1 MIETLLINFLFL
13 LIPVLAYLIFFENR
27 KFYFSKYILIILA
40 SISMLLC
47 MTFPIYLDNG
57 FIFDLR
63 LVPFILAILY
73 AGYKN
78 AFFIYIFLNV
88 YRFYIGGD
96 GIFQSFLFSTLVFVL
111 VSLSSRKF
119 VRLLPRHRI
128 YFATAVSFFT
138 IIFYLTTLSFQTSL
152 NNEYW
157 ILSIHALMAQVIMM
171 VVLTCLLEKIIANMK
186 AREAFLQSERYHLIS
201 ELSASVA
208 HEIRNPLTVTS
219 GFLQL
224 LSKSESIS
232 PKEKTYVEFSLQEL
246 NRAEQIVSD
255 FLAFSK
261 PQSDNMVYSDLKEET
276 EYVKNILIPYA
287 RMHNVDIQLSFHNSL
302 AKKFDKSQMQ
312 QCLIN
317 LYKNGIE
324 AMKEKGGI
332 LSIEV
337 SEHNRNILISI
348 KDTGNGMTAEE
359 VSNIGKPYYST
370 KVEGTGLG
378 MLMVHSIIHKLKA
391 QIKVESEKGKGTT
404 FTITIPV

>member
-1 MIETLLINFLFL
+1 MIETLLLNFLFL

-27 KFYFSKYILIILA
+27 KLYFSKYILIILA

-73 AGYKN
+73 GGYKN

-128 YFATAVSFFT
+128 YFATAVSFIT

-152 NNEYW
+152 NKEYW

-261 PQSDNMVYSDLKEET
+261 PQSDKMVYSDLKEET

-337 SEHNRNILISI
+337 SEHNRNILITI

>member
-13 LIPVLAYLIFFENR
+13 LIPVLAYLIFFEN
-27 KFYFSKYILIILA
+27 KNFYYSKYILIILA

-47 MTFPIYLDNG
+47 MTFPIYLDSG

-63 LVPFILAILY
+63 LVPFILAVLY
-73 AGYKN
+73 GGYKN
-78 AFFIYIFLNV
+78 AFFIYIVLNA

-96 GIFQSFLFSTLVFVL
+96 GIFQSLLFSTLVFVL
-111 VSLSSRKF
+111 VSLCSRKF
-119 VRLLPRHRI
+119 IRLLPRYRI
-128 YFATAVSFFT
+128 YFATIVSFIT
-138 IIFYLTTLSFQTSL
+138 ISFYLTTLSFQTSL
-152 NNEYW
+152 NEEFW
-157 ILSIHALMAQVIMM
+157 ILSIHALMAQVIMTVILM
-171 VVLTCLLEKIIANMK
+171 CLLEKIIANLK

-232 PKEKTYVEFSLQEL
+232 SKEKSYVEFSLQEL

-261 PQSDNMVYSDLKEET
+261 PQSENMVLSDLKEET
-276 EYVKNILIPYA
+276 AYVKNILIPYA
-287 RMHNVDIQLSFHNSL
+287 RMHNVDIQLTFHNSL
-302 AKKFDKSQMQ
+302 SKKFDKSQMQ

-337 SEHNRNILISI
+337 SEHKRNILITI

-359 VSNIGKPYYST
+359 ISNIGKPYYST

>member
-1 MIETLLINFLFL
+1 
-13 LIPVLAYLIFFENR
+13 
-27 KFYFSKYILIILA
+27 
-40 SISMLLC
+40 
-47 MTFPIYLDNG
+47 MTFPIYLNSG

-73 AGYKN
+73 GGYKH
-78 AFFIYIFLNV
+78 AFFIYMVLNV

-96 GIFQSFLFSTLVFVL
+96 GMYQSLLFSTLVFVL
-111 VSLSSRKF
+111 VSLGSRKF
-119 VRLLPRHRI
+119 FNLLPRHRI
-128 YFATAVSFFT
+128 YFAASVSFA
-138 IIFYLTTLSFQTSL
+138 IIILYLTTLSFQTSL
-152 NNEYW
+152 NTEFWN
-157 ILSIHALMAQVIMM
+157 LAVHALMAQVIMM
-171 VVLTCLLEKIIANMK
+171 IVLVCLLEKIIANKK
-186 AREAFLQSERYHLIS
+186 AREAFLQSEKYHLIS

-224 LSKSESIS
+224 LKKSESIS

-246 NRAEQIVSD
+246 IRAEQIVSD

-276 EYVKNILIPYA
+276 EYVKNILSPYA
-287 RMHNVDIQLSFHNSL
+287 RMHNVDIQLTFHNSL
-302 AKKFDKSQMQ
+302 SKRFDRSQMQ

-324 AMKEKGGI
+324 AMKADGGV

-337 SEHNRNILISI
+337 LEDKGNILIKI

-359 VSNIGKPYYST
+359 ISNIGKPYYST
-370 KVEGTGLG
+370 KIEGTGLG